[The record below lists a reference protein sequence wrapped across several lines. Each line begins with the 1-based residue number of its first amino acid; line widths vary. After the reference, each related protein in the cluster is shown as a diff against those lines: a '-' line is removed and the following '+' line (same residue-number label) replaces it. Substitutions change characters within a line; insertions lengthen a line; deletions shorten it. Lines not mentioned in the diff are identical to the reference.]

1 MIFFFDTE
9 TTGFVNERLPDGHP
23 DQPHIV
29 QIAGILTD
37 DAGKV
42 ANQFSLVVNP
52 GVTIPLKTVEFHGIT
67 DDIAGRLGV
76 SLSTAV
82 GMFDFMARRADL
94 IVAHNIK
101 FDIGVMASAYIR
113 EARDIPQINR
123 FCTMDAAAPVVNL
136 PPTERMIAA
145 GMMKPKSPKLEEC
158 VRYFFDEPLDGAH
171 DALVDVAACSRV
183 FFRLIDDGHF
193 SLPKKEVV
201 A

>member
-42 ANQFSLVVNP
+42 ASQFSLVVNP
-52 GVTIPLKTVEFHGIT
+52 GVTIPPKTIEFHGIT
-67 DDIAGRLGV
+67 DEIASQLGV
-76 SLSTAV
+76 SPSTAV
-82 GMFDFMARRADL
+82 GLFDFMARRADL

-101 FDIGVMASAYIR
+101 FDIGVMASAYVR
-113 EARDIPQINR
+113 EGREMLLFNR
-123 FCTMDAAAPVVNL
+123 FCTMEAATPVVNL
-136 PPTERMIAA
+136 PPSERMKAA
-145 GMMKPKSPKLEEC
+145 GMTKPKSPKLEEC
-158 VRYFFDEPLDGAH
+158 VRHFFDEPLDGAH
-171 DALVDVAACSRV
+171 DALIDVAACARV

-193 SLPKKEVV
+193 SLPTKE
-201 A
+201 AAA